1 MDVPTPFYYP
11 DIPNPIEEGKVS
23 AVRKRLLRRVQVSG
37 LVPTDVAIG
46 FIVAGID
53 VDPVHDC
60 YFGLPYYL
68 VIAGALSLSI
78 ATLNALNSFVVSRM
92 VGDNVISVRE
102 MRVIAALEG
111 LGKVMVLLEF
121 ICLFGGLVY
130 IYSNLKGWQF
140 LEPKD
145 KDTYCIFGEVV
156 FSSVFVGMTNLFL
169 AMGIAARIFIWFES
183 RRVKKEMERRN
194 AEEAASR
201 TDF

>member
-11 DIPNPIEEGKVS
+11 DIPSPIEEGKVS

-78 ATLNALNSFVVSRM
+78 ATLNALNSFYVFNKCSELMYDLRQQKEGTDERKKAGM
-92 VGDNVISVRE
+92 KFGIAHAISVGINF
-102 MRVIAALEG
+102 VSLSIGLYYATVLGSKIAG
-111 LGKVMVLLEF
+111 V
-121 ICLFGGLVY
+121 
-130 IYSNLKGWQF
+130 W
-140 LEPKD
+140 
-145 KDTYCIFGEVV
+145 
-156 FSSVFVGMTNLFL
+156 
-169 AMGIAARIFIWFES
+169 
-183 RRVKKEMERRN
+183 
-194 AEEAASR
+194 
-201 TDF
+201 

>member
-1 MDVPTPFYYP
+1 
-11 DIPNPIEEGKVS
+11 
-23 AVRKRLLRRVQVSG
+23 
-37 LVPTDVAIG
+37 
-46 FIVAGID
+46 
-53 VDPVHDC
+53 
-60 YFGLPYYL
+60 
-68 VIAGALSLSI
+68 
-78 ATLNALNSFVVSRM
+78 M

-140 LEPKD
+140 REPEE